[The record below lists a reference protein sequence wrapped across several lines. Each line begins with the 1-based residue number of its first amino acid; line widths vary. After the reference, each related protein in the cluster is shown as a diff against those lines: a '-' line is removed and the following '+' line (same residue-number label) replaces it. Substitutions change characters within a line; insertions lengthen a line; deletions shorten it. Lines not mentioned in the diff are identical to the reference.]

1 MMLKNYEN
9 RFKYPMHEN
18 QGAKVSNFEKEK
30 YKRQYL
36 VNNELTLLIKYLYV
50 LFTKKVFVCPSIP
63 DSVYNNVETRRRK
76 NLQQLYLDIMT
87 LILF

>member
-1 MMLKNYEN
+1 MMLKTYEN

-50 LFTKKVFVCPSIP
+50 LFTKKYLYVLVFQIACI
-63 DSVYNNVETRRRK
+63 T
-76 NLQQLYLDIMT
+76 M
-87 LILF
+87 